1 MILLTDNE
9 NIQPLSPEN
18 LLLKLEENGVSIV
31 EKDVR
36 RDIKTVKRIGYYK
49 LKEIAQYYVLE
60 KNEKI
65 SFENLLERYYC
76 DKQLRMNTLHA
87 IEDIEIY
94 LHNCIGELLGNKYGP
109 FGYLDF
115 KNWCDKA
122 KFNKNEV
129 KEDEHKFKKKLAKKA
144 KKSRMP
150 DLKEQKNLNS
160 KSYPTVWLAMEVL
173 TLGELVFLYRR
184 MSVKNKK
191 IIATK
196 FNTNQ
201 TELLSWLECLNLIR
215 NICCHNSN
223 LVNIKLTTK
232 PKIPNKYKKYL
243 YFFDK
248 KETNRLALTLVVIK
262 RMMESVNPK
271 YDYTKLNKTL
281 SNLIKR
287 QEDKIDNLT
296 KDKNAQLLGFN
307 KASDINKIFPK
318 RNPRSKRRSKR
329 KKNYSKYT
337 KKVSRR

>member
-1 MILLTDNE
+1 MILLTDSE
-9 NIQPLSPEN
+9 KVKPLSPKN
-18 LLLKLEENGVSIV
+18 LLLKLEENGVSIT
-31 EKDVR
+31 ENDIN
-36 RDIKTVKRIGYYK
+36 RDTETVKRIGYYK
-49 LKEIAQYYVLE
+49 LKEIVQYYVLE

-115 KNWCDKA
+115 KNWCDKT
-122 KFNKNEV
+122 KFSKEEV
-129 KEDEHKFKKKLAKKA
+129 KKDERKFKKKLAKKT

-150 DLKEQKNLNS
+150 DLKEQKNLNPE
-160 KSYPTVWLAMEVL
+160 SYPTVWLAMEVL

-232 PKIPNKYKKYL
+232 PKIPKKYKKSL

-248 KETNRLALTLVVIK
+248 KETNRLALTLVIIK

-271 YDYTKLNKTL
+271 YNYTKLNKTL
-281 SNLIKR
+281 LNLIKR
-287 QEDKIDNLT
+287 PKGSIDNLT
-296 KDKNAQLLGFN
+296 KDKNAKLLGFN
-307 KASDINKIFPK
+307 KASDINKIFPPK
-318 RNPRSKRRSKR
+318 RNPRSKRRSKG
-329 KKNYSKYT
+329 KKNYN
-337 KKVSRR
+337 KKVPRR

>member
-1 MILLTDNE
+1 
-9 NIQPLSPEN
+9 
-18 LLLKLEENGVSIV
+18 
-31 EKDVR
+31 
-36 RDIKTVKRIGYYK
+36 
-49 LKEIAQYYVLE
+49 
-60 KNEKI
+60 
-65 SFENLLERYYC
+65 
-76 DKQLRMNTLHA
+76 MNTLHA

-115 KNWCDKA
+115 KSWCDKA

-129 KEDEHKFKKKLAKKA
+129 KKDEHKFKKKLAKKA

-232 PKIPNKYKKYL
+232 PKIPKKYKKYL

-248 KETNRLALTLVVIK
+248 KETNRLALTLVIIK

-287 QEDKIDNLT
+287 QEDSIDNLT

-329 KKNYSKYT
+329 KKNYN
-337 KKVSRR
+337 KKVPRR

>member
-1 MILLTDNE
+1 MDSE
-9 NIQPLSPEN
+9 KVKPLSPKN
-18 LLLKLEENGVSIV
+18 LLLKLEENGVSIT
-31 EKDVR
+31 ENDIN
-36 RDIKTVKRIGYYK
+36 RDTETVKRIGYYK
-49 LKEIAQYYVLE
+49 LKEIVQYYVLE

-115 KNWCDKA
+115 KNWCDKT
-122 KFNKNEV
+122 KFSKDEV
-129 KEDEHKFKKKLAKKA
+129 KEDERKFKKKLAKKI

-184 MSVKNKK
+184 MSVNNKK

-232 PKIPNKYKKYL
+232 PKIPNEYKESL
-243 YFFDK
+243 YSFDK
-248 KETNRLALTLVVIK
+248 KETNRLALTLVIIK
-262 RMMESVNPK
+262 RMMGSVNPK

-281 SNLIKR
+281 LKLIKP
-287 QEDKIDNLT
+287 QNDNIDSLT

-337 KKVSRR
+337 KKVPRR